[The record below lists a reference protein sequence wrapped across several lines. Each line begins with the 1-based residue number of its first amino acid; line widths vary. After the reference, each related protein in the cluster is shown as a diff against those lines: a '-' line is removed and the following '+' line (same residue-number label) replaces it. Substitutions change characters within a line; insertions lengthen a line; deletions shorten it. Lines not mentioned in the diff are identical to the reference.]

1 MATFSCI
8 LNILWYFL
16 VSFKENERITGL
28 GVFLSAKRRRLR
40 AILGVR
46 QIPAEG
52 EEEKRRRKEE
62 EKRREKNKKR
72 REEENMKEKMKKRRR
87 KDEESTKNER

>member
-1 MATFSCI
+1 M
-8 LNILWYFL
+8 
-16 VSFKENERITGL
+16 
-28 GVFLSAKRRRLR
+28 FLSVKRRKLR
-40 AILGVR
+40 ASLGVR

-72 REEENMKEKMKKRRR
+72 REEENMKEKMKKRRI
-87 KDEESTKNER
+87 KYEEIKKNKI